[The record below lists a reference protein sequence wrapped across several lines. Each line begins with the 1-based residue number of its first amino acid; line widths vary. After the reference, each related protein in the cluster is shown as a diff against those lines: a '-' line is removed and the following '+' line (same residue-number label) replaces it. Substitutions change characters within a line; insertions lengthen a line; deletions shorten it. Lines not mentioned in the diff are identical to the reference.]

1 MQIQNHIIPVKKY
14 SNKHVHMH
22 ADAQLIG
29 CVGGGS
35 AESFPRT
42 HSIVIEIIV
51 NWPLSNRT

>member
-29 CVGGGS
+29 WGGRE
-35 AESFPRT
+35 AVLRAFPELT
-42 HSIVIEIIV
+42 
-51 NWPLSNRT
+51 L